1 MKTCFAE
8 IAEQDHMQLRRAEH
22 YHNTPQVTSYAST
35 VAVWTTFLANVLTNP
50 TTTGK
55 NQGLPQETLGKQD
68 QGWTITGW
76 AITIR

>member
-1 MKTCFAE
+1 MKTCFAK
-8 IAEQDHMQLRRAEH
+8 IAEQDHMQLRCVEH
-22 YHNTPQVTSYAST
+22 YHNTPQVTFYAST
-35 VAVWTTFLANVLTNP
+35 VVVQTTFLANVATNP

-68 QGWTITGW
+68 PGWNITGW